1 MGIVSVNF
9 RSREK
14 SETKMALR
22 LLCIASVLLFIV
34 VEING
39 VFPVCENTSLRC
51 REESLVCNS
60 QTITKAG
67 LRCLKMKKY
76 CWVTKNGKVKMNN
89 AEKALKL
96 KVDAKLAF
104 KRCLEKKKLAKCKC
118 VFKFGI
124 N

>member
-1 MGIVSVNF
+1 MV
-9 RSREK
+9 
-14 SETKMALR
+14 LR

-60 QTITKAG
+60 RTITKAG
-67 LRCLKMKKY
+67 LRCLKKLKKY
-76 CWVTKNGKVKMNN
+76 CWVNKDGKVKMNN

-96 KVDAKLAF
+96 KVYTKLAF
-104 KRCLEKKKLAKCKC
+104 KVC
-118 VFKFGI
+118 I
-124 N
+124 